1 MTKLE
6 SITDLRH
13 TVFHLCLQQY
23 DLIGDDVEALRTF
36 QIAHEQLLNRFY
48 EENEDLIAIQQYK
61 AAKKDYEYFMQLVD
75 LAYHYY
81 SDVVKEAGPMYL
93 DG

>member
-6 SITDLRH
+6 SITEIRH
-13 TVFHLCLQQY
+13 TVFHLRLQY
-23 DLIGDDVEALRTF
+23 DRTGDDSEAPRIF

-48 EENEDLIAIQQYK
+48 EENEDLISIQQHK
-61 AAKKDYEYFMQLVD
+61 AAKTDFEYFMRLVD

-81 SDVVKEAGPMYL
+81 VDRGQGAGPMRL

>member
-13 TVFHLCLQQY
+13 TVFHLRLQY
-23 DLIGDDVEALRTF
+23 DLIGDDVEALRIF
-36 QIAHEQLLNRFY
+36 QIAHEQLLSRFY

-61 AAKKDYEYFMQLVD
+61 AAKQDYEYFMRLVD

-81 SDVVKEAGPMYL
+81 ADLAEKAGPMDL
-93 DG
+93 GR

>member
-13 TVFHLCLQQY
+13 TVFHLRLQY

-48 EENEDLIAIQQYK
+48 DENEDLIAIQQYK
-61 AAKKDYEYFMQLVD
+61 AAKKDFEYFMQLVD
-75 LAYHYY
+75 LAYHHHH
-81 SDVVKEAGPMYL
+81 KEQVEEGFL
-93 DG
+93 S